1 MQPTIFDVDIPI
13 PLPEPNKPPLLDS
26 HGDDEL
32 IVIARTV
39 TPVVGGKTIS
49 FDPVVLPKGIRAGAR
64 VISDS
69 LPANSDAELT
79 ADLEPG
85 YIKTARVKNAD
96 GIVKDAIV
104 RIVRDKSIRMTF
116 DPYYLFASPITRVV
130 GSVVSK
136 LSGAPLPGAQVR
148 LDKINDV
155 EVKPNDVRGAKIYT
169 GQDVNNNKIALG
181 TEKDISATTNERGDY
196 NLYFSNETLA
206 SYQITADTLEK
217 LKNANVPEEVRKKL
231 DALNDNYRGYERFLV
246 ALREAISR
254 DELNKYQSEIIKH
267 SENFIR
273 KLTLKATLDGFKPV
287 STDIDICTAERKV
300 LNFQSEKT

>member
-1 MQPTIFDVDIPI
+1 M
-13 PLPEPNKPPLLDS
+13 
-26 HGDDEL
+26 
-32 IVIARTV
+32 
-39 TPVVGGKTIS
+39 
-49 FDPVVLPKGIRAGAR
+49 VLPKGIRAGAR

-69 LPANSDAELT
+69 LPANSTAELT

-85 YIKTARVKNAD
+85 YIKTARVKNAN
-96 GIVKDAIV
+96 GIVKDSIV

-130 GSVVSK
+130 GRVVSN
-136 LSGAPLPGAQVR
+136 LSEAPLPGAQVR

-155 EVKPNDVRGAKIYT
+155 KVEPNDVRGAIIYT
-169 GQDVNNNKIALG
+169 SEDINNNKIALG

-206 SYQITADTLEK
+206 SYQITDDTLEK
-217 LKNANVPEEVRKKL
+217 LKNANVPGDVRNKL
-231 DALNDNYRGYERFLV
+231 DALNDNYRGYERFLL
-246 ALREAISR
+246 ALREALSR
-254 DELNKYQSEIIKH
+254 DDLNKYRSEIITY

-287 STDIDICTAERKV
+287 WTDVDICTAERKV
-300 LNFQSEKT
+300 LNFQLEKT